1 MSGRGFTLL
10 ELMLALAVLSI
21 VAVAVLGRGAE
32 TVRTLSGLEERTLAQ
47 WVAENELARLRLAQ
61 RRDAGKLRDAAAEA
75 AEEATLDSPA
85 EAGQAPPAPAGPG
98 QRPAMPVGTSRSE
111 RQLGGRSWRIVL
123 ETARTEHPAL
133 RRVSVHVYAA
143 SEGVTGPALAT
154 LVGFV
159 GRS

>member
-1 MSGRGFTLL
+1 MKRGFTLL

-32 TVRTLSGLEERTLAQ
+32 TVRTLTGLEERTLAL

-61 RRDAGKLRDAAAEA
+61 RREAAKLRAA
-75 AEEATLDSPA
+75 AEEAASEAVPDAPA
-85 EAGQAPPAPAGPG
+85 GSGQAPVVPAGPG
-98 QRPAMPVGTSRSE
+98 QRPAMPVGTSRRE
-111 RQLGGRSWRIVL
+111 RQLGGRAWRIVV
-123 ETARTEHPAL
+123 EAGRTDHPSL

-143 SEGVTGPALAT
+143 SEGVTAPALAT
-154 LVGFV
+154 LVSFV